1 YKDVEYIIIDNCSTD
16 ETFDI
21 INEYQAKF
29 HFTFLSEPDKGL
41 YDAMNKGIKLATG
54 DIIGILNSD
63 DFYYN
68 NDVLLEVN
76 QLFKANQDIDAIY
89 GDLIYINKN
98 NINKQTRYWR
108 SGEYQEKKINNGW
121 IVPHPTFFVKKEVYQ
136 KCTKLFDTNFSIAAD
151 YELMLRLLKI
161 NKIRVKYLPQILI
174 KMRTGG
180 VSGQNIQHRIKG
192 WQELKRAWTINNLK
206 LPKFFIIRRIL
217 FKISQFLNLFKISRQ
232 NKF

>member
-1 YKDVEYIIIDNCSTD
+1 MKISIITPCFNSARTIRQTIESIINQTYKDVEYIIIDNCSTD

-76 QLFKANQDIDAIY
+76 QLFKANQDIDAI
-89 GDLIYINKN
+89 
-98 NINKQTRYWR
+98 
-108 SGEYQEKKINNGW
+108 
-121 IVPHPTFFVKKEVYQ
+121 
-136 KCTKLFDTNFSIAAD
+136 
-151 YELMLRLLKI
+151 
-161 NKIRVKYLPQILI
+161 
-174 KMRTGG
+174 
-180 VSGQNIQHRIKG
+180 
-192 WQELKRAWTINNLK
+192 
-206 LPKFFIIRRIL
+206 
-217 FKISQFLNLFKISRQ
+217 
-232 NKF
+232 